1 MSPNPQEIAVTF
13 TGEILNGRLP
23 FFVQCYI
30 FYVDVAEGTQAQ
42 LFFQTNR
49 SAIDWTLALY
59 LKYVY

>member
-13 TGEILNGRLP
+13 TGEILNERLP

-49 SAIDWTLALY
+49 SAID
-59 LKYVY
+59 